1 MASANR
7 RLVETGPFILD
18 HLKASGLD
26 LFSHVQTLS
35 GSPFCD
41 GVSSVNAFTSIK
53 TRDLS
58 PV

>member
-1 MASANR
+1 M
-7 RLVETGPFILD
+7 ETGPFILD
-18 HLKASGLD
+18 HLNASGLD